1 MYILP
6 KNFLKGFSLTEDFQN
21 LAKDRNPQIQE
32 ASNPKYDNPK
42 EIHTHPHHNQTAKN
56 QTQRK

>member
-6 KNFLKGFSLTEDFQN
+6 KIFLKGFSLTEDFQN
-21 LAKDRNPQIQE
+21 LAKDRNLQIQE

-42 EIHTHPHHNQTAKN
+42 EIHTHPHNNQTAKN
-56 QTQRK
+56 QRQRK

>member
-6 KNFLKGFSLTEDFQN
+6 KFFLKGFPLTEDFQN
-21 LAKDRNPQIQE
+21 LAKDRNLQIQD

-42 EIHTHPHHNQTAKN
+42 EIHTHTHHNQTAKN
-56 QTQRK
+56 QR